1 MSHFQIKNS
10 FFVSLLHRY
19 NHRLIK
25 YKDMIKNLILSVS
38 MVLCCLT
45 VSFGQ
50 DITKAQSIKAIE
62 VQGIVLAEAD
72 NQPVLGATI
81 LVKGTVKGVASDFD
95 GQFSINVNL
104 GDILVVSALGYA
116 TYEHKVIDENPITI
130 ALKESIEALDLVTVV
145 GYGVQEKRDLT
156 GSIGSIKAKDIDKTI
171 VSIDNALAG
180 KISGV
185 QVISSSGVPGSAT
198 AITIRGIST
207 LNADSNPLIV
217 IDGVPVYGANRANNT
232 TGFERGVIPGIGFG
246 GTNVSN
252 PLRNNLSE
260 FERNPLSMLNLND
273 IESIEVLKDAY
284 ATAIYG
290 SRGATGVILITTKKG
305 NSKKPRVSFNHST
318 TFSDPIDIPD
328 VLNAEQ
334 YSEIYRLSNPNYSN
348 GNSFPFTGQ
357 DSNWL
362 DNVIRTGV
370 TKNFN
375 VSLSANTDKLNYFF
389 SASYLDQEAYIAN
402 QDFKKY
408 NTRLNIDYKIT
419 DNIKIGANATLNFSD
434 NASLNAPS
442 IYRNAV
448 LKAPNIPQFDDTGAY
463 FFGAEPNISGI
474 VNNPLAQAYRDIN
487 NVEDDRI
494 IGNIYA
500 EVKPFSWL
508 TLKSEI
514 GIDHYNSEAYSRLI
528 SRPSIVG
535 GNATSR
541 TVENKKFVI
550 NNTATIVKVFN
561 NVHSINSVIGQS
573 FETSKEWSFATDA
586 RDFANDDILDIN
598 QGGVVNVSDPLL
610 REWALFSVFG
620 RVNYQYDHKYLAGVT
635 YRLDGSSRF
644 AKNNRYIGFPSFSLG
659 WRVSNENFLKDAS
672 WLDELKFRGSIGFAG
687 VDGNSGV
694 GGYYGNQG
702 QYQLFRYGNNSV
714 AQYLDSDILQVIQP
728 NNPDLE
734 WERTRTL
741 DLGMD
746 LSLFSGRIDLT
757 VDYYHKKITNLLY
770 QSAVPWY
777 QGYALQDQNIG
788 DMENKGF
795 EITLNTENIKTEN
808 FTWTTNFNI
817 SRNTNKILKLNFDGT
832 DETGA
837 TFGYKYFAEGLS
849 AGQFFLF
856 DWDGVDALTGNP
868 VWNLPDG
875 TQTQTPPASLPN
887 SSQYRKPMGDALPDF
902 YGGFTNSFTYKNWN
916 LEAFFS
922 FSRGNK
928 LYNGTKALLYT
939 YTTTDANNLST
950 DLLDYWL
957 IAGHRTD
964 IPRFENASIIRSF
977 FGGVDYTS
985 GRDSDRF
992 LEDASFLRMKNI
1004 KLTYNLPQS
1013 ILDKT
1018 FFRSCSIYAQGSNL
1032 LTFTNYSG
1040 LDPEVSA
1047 FGSSALISGY
1057 DELTMPQTKSYSLG
1071 INVGF

>member
-1 MSHFQIKNS
+1 
-10 FFVSLLHRY
+10 
-19 NHRLIK
+19 
-25 YKDMIKNLILSVS
+25 MIKKLILSVS
-38 MVLCCLT
+38 MLLCCLT
-45 VSFGQ
+45 MSFGQ
-50 DITKAQSIKAIE
+50 DITQAQSVKTIE
-62 VQGIVLAEAD
+62 VKGVVLEEAD

-81 LVKGTVKGVASDFD
+81 LVKGTLKGAASNFD
-95 GQFSINVNL
+95 GTFSIYVNL

-116 TYEHKVIDENPITI
+116 TEEYKVIDEKPITI
-130 ALKESIEALDLVTVV
+130 YLKESIEALDLVTVV

-156 GSIGSIKAKDIDKTI
+156 GSIGSVKSKDIDKTM

-185 QVISSSGVPGSAT
+185 QVMSSSGVPGSAT

-217 IDGVPVYGANRANNT
+217 IDGVPIYGSNRSNNT
-232 TGFERGVIPGIGFG
+232 TGFERGAIPPISFG

-252 PLRNNLSE
+252 PLYFLDNERNN
-260 FERNPLSMLNLND
+260 FERNPLSLLNLND

-290 SRGATGVILITTKKG
+290 SRGAAGVILITTKKG
-305 NSKKPRVSFNHST
+305 STKKPRINFNHST
-318 TFSDPIDIPD
+318 TFSDPIDTPS

-348 GNSFPFTGQ
+348 GEAFPYTGQ

-362 DNVIRTGV
+362 DNVLRTGV
-370 TKNFN
+370 TSNYN
-375 VSLSANTDKLNYFF
+375 VSVAANTDKLNYFF
-389 SASYLDQEAYIAN
+389 SASYLDQEAYIVN

-408 NTRLNIDYKIT
+408 STRLNINYNISDQ
-419 DNIKIGANATLNFSD
+419 IKIGAFASLNLSD
-434 NASLNAPS
+434 NASLNAQS

-448 LKAPNIPQFDDTGAY
+448 LKAPNIPQTDDTGAY
-463 FFGAEPNISGI
+463 FFGVEPNIAGI
-474 VNNPLAQAYRDIN
+474 ADNPLAQAYRDMN
-487 NVEDDRI
+487 YVEDDRV
-494 IGNIYA
+494 IGNLFA
-500 EVKPFSWL
+500 EVKPFGWL
-508 TLKSEI
+508 TLKTEI
-514 GIDHYNSEAYSRLI
+514 GIDHYNSDAYSRLI

-541 TVENKKFVI
+541 KVENKKFVI
-550 NNTATIVKVFN
+550 NNTATIAKVFN
-561 NVHSINSVIGQS
+561 NIHSINSVLGQS
-573 FETSKEWSFATDA
+573 FETSEEWSYATTA
-586 RDFANDDILDIN
+586 RDFASDDILDIN
-598 QGGVVNVSDPLL
+598 QGGIVRVSEPLL

-620 RVNYQYDHKYLAGVT
+620 RLNYQYDHKYLAGVT

-644 AKNNRYIGFPSFSLG
+644 GRNNRYIGFPSFSLG
-659 WRVSNENFLKDAS
+659 WRASNENFLKDAS
-672 WLDELKFRGSIGFAG
+672 WLNELKFRGSVGFAG

-714 AQYLDSDILQVIQP
+714 AQYLDSNILQVIQP

-746 LSLFSGRIDLT
+746 LSLFDGRIDLT

-770 QSAVPWY
+770 RSAVPYY

-795 EITLNTENIKTEN
+795 EITLNTENIKTKD

-817 SRNTNKILKLNFDGT
+817 SRNTNKILKLNFGGS

-837 TFGYKYFAEGLS
+837 TFGYKYFKEGLS
-849 AGQFFLF
+849 AGQFFLY

-902 YGGFTNSFTYKNWN
+902 YGGFTNTFTYKNWD

-922 FSRGNK
+922 FSHGNQ

-939 YTTTDANNLST
+939 YTTSDANNLST

-964 IPRFENASIIRSF
+964 IPRFDNASIIRSF

-992 LEDASFLRMKNI
+992 LEDASYLRLKNI
-1004 KLTYNLPQS
+1004 KLSYSLPKS
-1013 ILDKT
+1013 ILDRTCFKE
-1018 FFRSCSIYAQGSNL
+1018 FAIYVQGNNL

-1040 LDPEVSA
+1040 IDPEVSA

-1057 DELTMPQTKSYSLG
+1057 DELTMPQAKSYSIG